1 MTGKRTLIF
10 SCLVFLAAPGAIPAA
25 HAAGMQQASGSFR
38 ISNIELK
45 GLQRISPNTVF
56 SYLPVH
62 VGEVF
67 NVRETPKVI
76 QALYATGF
84 FDQISLYRQ
93 GDLLIVELH
102 ERPAINDI
110 KIRGNHLIKTKRL
123 KQALQQ
129 AGIVKG
135 QVYKPDVLAEL
146 KNQLLDQYYARGK
159 YNVKVDV
166 RIQRLPRN
174 RVNIDIHIIEG
185 KTATVK
191 QVVIVGNQAYPEN
204 KLRGLLDIGPKPWWA
219 FWSNRN
225 QYSQARVAQ
234 AMNQLADFYLNHGYL
249 NYALNSYQT
258 ALTPTHRQAYVTFNI
273 QEGSQYKIGE
283 VSLQGRLLYPRAEL
297 EKLLQVKPG
306 QVFSRKNVI
315 DSIKAL
321 QNRYGDDGYAFANIN
336 PIPQVDK
343 ATKTVNLTFFIDP
356 GRRYYVREIRFFGNH
371 ATSGNVFRREM
382 RQLEGAL
389 YSTKLIALS
398 KQRLQR
404 LPFVES
410 VNIDTR
416 RVPGTNNQ
424 VDLDVH
430 LKDRL
435 ASSFSAS
442 IGYSQFEGV
451 IFSTGVTSSNFMGT
465 GNAAS
470 VNINTSKINTLY
482 SLNYTNPYYTING
495 VSRTISLYY
504 QRTNTSK
511 VDIVNYSA
519 NRLGLSMSYGIPLT
533 EYDTLNAGFG
543 FQDLKVTEGSTPSQ
557 TVSTFIAQH
566 GTRYKLFNLSAGIT
580 HDTRNRTIFPTSG
593 NYQGLNLFLVT
604 PGSTVKYYKL
614 GYFNQ
619 EYVPLTRSLT
629 AKFSGSIDYGSGYGG
644 ISSLPFF
651 DRYYA
656 GGMTSVAG
664 FKTSTLGP
672 LDPLTGQPV
681 GGDFKTIAR
690 ASLLFPVPFLGHAN
704 SIRMSA
710 FVDTGNVFASYHD
723 FKASALR
730 SSAGIALEWLSPIG
744 PLSFSLAKPFNVKPT
759 DQTQVF
765 QFNIGTYF

>member
-1 MTGKRTLIF
+1 MTANRFF
-10 SCLVFLAAPGAIPAA
+10 SVFSVVVFMVLLLSLSAKAQTSPQDG
-25 HAAGMQQASGSFR
+25 GSFK
-38 ISNIELK
+38 ITNIELR

-67 NVRETPKVI
+67 HDRDTPKI
-76 QALYATGF
+76 IDALYATGF
-84 FDQISLYRQ
+84 FDRISIYRQ
-93 GDLLIVELH
+93 GSVLIIDLH
-102 ERPAINDI
+102 ERPAINEI
-110 KIRGNHLIKTKRL
+110 KIRGNHLIKTSRL
-123 KQALQQ
+123 KKALQQ

-135 QVYKPDVLAEL
+135 QVFKQDVLADL

-159 YNVKVDV
+159 YNVKVETRV
-166 RIQRLPRN
+166 QKLPRN

-191 QVVIVGNQAYPEN
+191 QVVIVGNKSYSEN
-204 KLRGLLDIGPKPWWA
+204 RLRNLLDIGPKPWWA

-225 QYSQARVAQ
+225 QYSQARVDQ
-234 AMNQLADFYLNHGYL
+234 ALNQLADFYLNHGFID
-249 NYALNSYQT
+249 YALNSYQT
-258 ALTPTHRQAYVTFNI
+258 ALTPTHRQAYVTLNI
-273 QEGSQYKIGE
+273 QEGSKYRIGV
-283 VSLQGRLLYPRAEL
+283 VSLQGRLLYPKSEL
-297 EKLLQVKPG
+297 RKLLLVKPG
-306 QVFSRKNVI
+306 QTFSRKQVL

-321 QNRYGDDGYAFANIN
+321 QNLYGDKGYAFANIN
-336 PIPQVDK
+336 PIPDVNK
-343 ATKTVNLTFFIDP
+343 RTKTVNLTFFIDP
-356 GRRYYVREIRFFGNH
+356 GRRYYVRQINFYGNH
-371 ATSGNVFRREM
+371 STSSNVFRREM

-389 YSTKLIALS
+389 YSTRLIELS
-398 KQRLQR
+398 KIRLQR
-404 LPFVES
+404 LPFVKS
-410 VNIDTR
+410 VNINTR

-424 VDLDVH
+424 VDLDIY
-430 LKDRL
+430 LQDRL

-451 IFSTGVTSSNFMGT
+451 IFSVGVNSSNFMGT

-470 VNINTSKINTLY
+470 VNVNTSKINTLY
-482 SLNYTNPYYTING
+482 NLSYTNPYATING

-519 NRLGLSMSYGIPLT
+519 NRIGASLSYGIPLT

-543 FQDLKVTEGSTPSQ
+543 FQNLKVTEGQTPSE
-557 TVSTFIAQH
+557 TVSSFISKH
-566 GTRYKLFNLSAGIT
+566 GTRYNLFNLSAGIT

-593 NYQGLNLFLVT
+593 NYQGLNLYLVT
-604 PGSTVKYYKL
+604 PGSTIKYYKL

-619 EYVPLTRSLT
+619 EYLPLTSWLT

-672 LDPLTGQPV
+672 LDPSTGQPV

-710 FVDTGNVFASYHD
+710 FVDTGNVFASYND

-744 PLSFSLAKPFNVKPT
+744 PLSFSLAKPFNVHST
-759 DQTQVF
+759 DQTQIF